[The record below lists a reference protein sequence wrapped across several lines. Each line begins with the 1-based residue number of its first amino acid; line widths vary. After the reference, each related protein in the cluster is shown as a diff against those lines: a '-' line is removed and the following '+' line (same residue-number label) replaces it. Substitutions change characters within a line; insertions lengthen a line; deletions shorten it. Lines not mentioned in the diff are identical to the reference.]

1 MAALGVYLQPF
12 GFGVFHVS
20 SCEFTG
26 EHGQSELPVFGSQ
39 EAGTQKRFNLPRLGP
54 AAGSFPLGATDVC
67 FWNLLPDLNVNS
79 VSGRTHRL
87 LTESLLPVTLFHY

>member
-39 EAGTQKRFNLPRLGP
+39 EAGTQKRFNCHDQVLLQAPSP
-54 AAGSFPLGATDVC
+54 WEPLTFASGIC
-67 FWNLLPDLNVNS
+67 CL
-79 VSGRTHRL
+79 VSTSIVL
-87 LTESLLPVTLFHY
+87 VVELTAC